1 MKFIKE
7 QQGLRLIEPPFMEI
21 RQAMGTPKDRTAG
34 AAYLHSFIEA
44 MKASGFV
51 TDALRRSNQH
61 DVVVAPPAARS

>member
-1 MKFIKE
+1 
-7 QQGLRLIEPPFMEI
+7 MEI